1 MITKPRLIKVLI
13 AGLCAVFFP
22 VIQAPVAVANTCTT
36 YSVGYQGPLTG
47 PEAGLGTSQ
56 LNAVKFA
63 LAKFKAANSSSM
75 LSSTVAAADD
85 QGDPALSAN
94 AANSLINNP
103 CVIAVVG
110 PAYSGASRV
119 ALPLYKAAAL
129 PVITPSAINENLYPY
144 GAGSFY
150 RSARL
155 QKDVNLDIMRD
166 VAAASPAATI
176 AYFYAENYYS
186 PNWITSGFAGISVTS
201 SSLSSELRSD
211 NAVKIKTAYDAGA
224 RYFLY
229 DGQRDRVSIQNFA
242 TDVKNLSNSNKII
255 FSSDINSS

>member
-22 VIQAPVAVANTCTT
+22 VIQAPVALASTCTT

-63 LAKFKAANSSSM
+63 LTKFKAANASSM
-75 LSSTVAAADD
+75 LSTTVATADD

-119 ALPLYKAAAL
+119 ALPLYLAAGM
-129 PVITPSAINENLYPY
+129 PTITPSATNETIAQY
-144 GAGSFY
+144 GGSIFH
-150 RSARL
+150 RSARM
-155 QKDVNLDIMRD
+155 QKDVNLDIMRE
-166 VAAASPAATI
+166 VAATTPGATV
-176 AYFYAENYYS
+176 AYFYDESYYS

-201 SSLSSELRSD
+201 SSLSSELRAD

-242 TDVKNLSNSNKII
+242 RCKSNFFLILYL
-255 FSSDINSS
+255 